1 MISFTPK
8 QQSSHHG
15 RREKEASWNG
25 HVSVPRP
32 LLPAEG
38 SWLAGDDGL
47 GEIFI
52 DSLERVPSVEQ
63 KLLVIF
69 GFQIV
74 QGLHIHFFNDRFLFL
89 KFLNIYINI
98 YYINVCFYFYLYK
111 FDYGFI
117 DTFKYVYLDLFLGLT
132 TL

>member
-1 MISFTPK
+1 M
-8 QQSSHHG
+8 
-15 RREKEASWNG
+15 
-25 HVSVPRP
+25 SVPRP

-98 YYINVCFYFYLYK
+98 YIISMYVFTFTFTNLIMDLLIHSNMYI
-111 FDYGFI
+111 
-117 DTFKYVYLDLFLGLT
+117 
-132 TL
+132 